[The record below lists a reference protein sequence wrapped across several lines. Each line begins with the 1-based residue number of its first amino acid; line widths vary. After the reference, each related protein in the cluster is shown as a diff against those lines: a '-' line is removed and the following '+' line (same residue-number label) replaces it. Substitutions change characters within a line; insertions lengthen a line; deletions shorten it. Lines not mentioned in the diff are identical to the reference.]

1 MASRVSRIRN
11 TSPFFGRG
19 IPDGGVAP
27 SLNMPNIRGRR
38 ALPSGRRA
46 PKNLATYFRFGT
58 LVLPCALVKDTLP
71 YGPISISRLEP
82 VGHDLHRPECV
93 LAQPNGDL
101 FVPDWRG
108 GVTRITADGSQETWL
123 ARTTHDVRPNG
134 IALLPDGSFLLASL
148 GGAGG
153 VWRLERNGRL
163 APFVTEVDGITLPP
177 ANFVTSDHLGR
188 VWISVSTRR
197 APRQD
202 AWRPDVADGFIVLVD
217 DTGARVVADG
227 LHYVNEVRPDPSG
240 TWLYVV
246 ETFGRRLIRFPLA
259 RDGTLALRETI
270 VTLGHGCF
278 PDGFAFDD
286 EGGIWIASLVSNR
299 LLRLHN
305 GTIETV
311 LEDVNLDYM
320 DAVERAFG
328 AGEMRRDHLG
338 PIPGTTLQQL
348 TSVAFGGPD
357 GDMVFLGSLHGRCVH
372 WFRASVGA
380 RHSGVAER
388 GRVT

>member
-1 MASRVSRIRN
+1 
-11 TSPFFGRG
+11 
-19 IPDGGVAP
+19 
-27 SLNMPNIRGRR
+27 
-38 ALPSGRRA
+38 
-46 PKNLATYFRFGT
+46 
-58 LVLPCALVKDTLP
+58 
-71 YGPISISRLEP
+71 
-82 VGHDLHRPECV
+82 
-93 LAQPNGDL
+93 
-101 FVPDWRG
+101 
-108 GVTRITADGSQETWL
+108 
-123 ARTTHDVRPNG
+123 
-134 IALLPDGSFLLASL
+134 
-148 GGAGG
+148 
-153 VWRLERNGRL
+153 
-163 APFVTEVDGITLPP
+163 
-177 ANFVTSDHLGR
+177 
-188 VWISVSTRR
+188 
-197 APRQD
+197 
-202 AWRPDVADGFIVLVD
+202 
-217 DTGARVVADG
+217 
-227 LHYVNEVRPDPSG
+227 
-240 TWLYVV
+240 
-246 ETFGRRLIRFPLA
+246 
-259 RDGTLALRETI
+259 

-278 PDGFAFDD
+278 PDGLAFDD

>member
-1 MASRVSRIRN
+1 
-11 TSPFFGRG
+11 
-19 IPDGGVAP
+19 
-27 SLNMPNIRGRR
+27 
-38 ALPSGRRA
+38 
-46 PKNLATYFRFGT
+46 
-58 LVLPCALVKDTLP
+58 VLPCALVKGRSP
-71 YGPISISRLEP
+71 HGPISISRLEP

-93 LAQPNGDL
+93 LAQKNGDL

-108 GVTRITADGSQETWL
+108 GVTRIRLRPDSALRASSRSRRSGSREGGQGYGETSPQLEERSRVGAEGSQETWL
-123 ARTTHDVRPNG
+123 VRTTHDVRPNG

-163 APFVTEVDGITLPP
+163 APFVTEVDGVPLPP

-227 LHYVNEVRPDPSG
+227 LHYTNEVRPDPSG

-246 ETFGRRLIRFPLA
+246 ETFGRRLTRFPLA
-259 RDGTLALRETI
+259 RDGTLGLRETV

-299 LLRLHN
+299 LLRVHD

-311 LEDVNLDYM
+311 LEDANLEYM
-320 DAVERAFG
+320 SAVERAFA
-328 AGEMRRDHLG
+328 AGEMGRDHLG
-338 PIPGTTLQQL
+338 PISGTTLQQL

-357 GDMVFLGSLHGRCVH
+357 GHTVFLGTLHGRCVYR
-372 WFRASVGA
+372 FRANVRGA
-380 RHSGVAER
+380 RHSSVGEPDR
-388 GRVT
+388 IT

>member
-1 MASRVSRIRN
+1 M
-11 TSPFFGRG
+11 
-19 IPDGGVAP
+19 
-27 SLNMPNIRGRR
+27 
-38 ALPSGRRA
+38 
-46 PKNLATYFRFGT
+46 LACVLVNHSFRH
-58 LVLPCALVKDTLP
+58 
-71 YGPISISRLEP
+71 GPVSISRLEP
-82 VGHDLHRPECV
+82 VGNDLHRPECV

-108 GVTRITADGSQETWL
+108 GVTRIRLRPDSALRASSRLEEHRRVTADGSQETWL

-163 APFVTEVDGITLPP
+163 APFVTEVDGVTLPP

-202 AWRPDVADGFIVLVD
+202 GWRPDVADGFIVLVD

-227 LHYVNEVRPDPSG
+227 LHYANEVRPDPSG
-240 TWLYVV
+240 TWLYAV

-259 RDGTLALRETI
+259 RDGTLGLRETI

-320 DAVERAFG
+320 DAVERAFD
-328 AGEMRRDHLG
+328 AGEMGRDHLG

-357 GDMVFLGSLHGRCVH
+357 GHMVFLGSLHGRCVYR
-372 WFRASVGA
+372 FRASVGA

-388 GRVT
+388 GRIT

>member
-1 MASRVSRIRN
+1 MTRTTRTVSVRW
-11 TSPFFGRG
+11 
-19 IPDGGVAP
+19 
-27 SLNMPNIRGRR
+27 L
-38 ALPSGRRA
+38 
-46 PKNLATYFRFGT
+46 
-58 LVLPCALVKDTLP
+58 LVLPCALVKGSSP
-71 YGPISISRLEP
+71 HGPISISRLEP
-82 VGHDLHRPECV
+82 LGHDLHRPECV

-108 GVTRITADGSQETWL
+108 GVTCIKADGSQETWL

-163 APFVTEVDGITLPP
+163 APFVTEVDGVSLPP
-177 ANFVTSDHLGR
+177 ANFVTSDHVGR

-202 AWRPDVADGFIVLVD
+202 AWRRDVADGFIVLVD
-217 DTGARVVADG
+217 DTGARIVADG
-227 LHYVNEVRPDPSG
+227 LHYANEVRPDPSG

-259 RDGTLALRETI
+259 RDGTLGRRETI

-299 LLRLHN
+299 LLRLHD

-311 LEDVNLDYM
+311 LEDVNYAYM
-320 DAVERAFG
+320 DAVERAFC
-328 AGEMRRDHLG
+328 AGEMGRDHLG

-357 GDMVFLGSLHGRCVH
+357 GDMVFLGSLHGRCVY
-372 WFRASVGA
+372 RI
-380 RHSGVAER
+380 
-388 GRVT
+388 T

>member
-1 MASRVSRIRN
+1 MRW
-11 TSPFFGRG
+11 
-19 IPDGGVAP
+19 
-27 SLNMPNIRGRR
+27 L
-38 ALPSGRRA
+38 
-46 PKNLATYFRFGT
+46 
-58 LVLPCALVKDTLP
+58 LVLACVLVNHSFRH
-71 YGPISISRLEP
+71 GPVSISQLEP
-82 VGHDLHRPECV
+82 VGNNLHRPECV

-108 GVTRITADGSQETWL
+108 GVTRIRLRPDSALRASSKLEEHRRVTADGSQETWL

-163 APFVTEVDGITLPP
+163 APFVTEVDGVTLPP

-202 AWRPDVADGFIVLVD
+202 GWRRDVADGFIVLVD
-217 DTGARVVADG
+217 DSGARVVADG
-227 LHYVNEVRPDPSG
+227 LHYANEVRPDPSG

-259 RDGTLALRETI
+259 RDGTPGRRETI

-286 EGGIWIASLVSNR
+286 EGGIWITSLVSNR

-311 LEDVNLDYM
+311 LEDVNLDYV
-320 DAVERAFG
+320 DAVERAFS
-328 AGEMRRDHLG
+328 AGEMGRDHLG

-357 GDMVFLGSLHGRCVH
+357 GDIVFLGSLHGRCVY
-372 WFRASVGA
+372 WFRAGM
-380 RHSGVAER
+380 RVAET
-388 GRVT
+388 GRIT

>member
-1 MASRVSRIRN
+1 MRW
-11 TSPFFGRG
+11 
-19 IPDGGVAP
+19 
-27 SLNMPNIRGRR
+27 L
-38 ALPSGRRA
+38 
-46 PKNLATYFRFGT
+46 
-58 LVLPCALVKDTLP
+58 LVLACVLVNHSFRH
-71 YGPISISRLEP
+71 GPVSISQLEP
-82 VGHDLHRPECV
+82 VGNDLHRPECV

-108 GVTRITADGSQETWL
+108 GVTRVTPGGSQETWL

-163 APFVTEVDGITLPP
+163 APFVTEVDGVTLPP

-202 AWRPDVADGFIVLVD
+202 GWRPDVADGFIVLVD
-217 DTGARVVADG
+217 DSGARVVADG
-227 LHYVNEVRPDPSG
+227 LHYANEVRPDPSG
-240 TWLYVV
+240 TWLYAV

-259 RDGTLALRETI
+259 RDGTLGLRETI

-328 AGEMRRDHLG
+328 AGEMGRDHLG

-357 GDMVFLGSLHGRCVH
+357 GHMVFLGSLHGRCVY

-388 GRVT
+388 GRIT